1 MLIQPIGAGFTAS
14 AQEQSIPKESAT
26 GLQTVS
32 LLFWVDFFVPRHR
45 LSCSAAFAPGLET
58 VWPLPMP
65 SCSSRLFQIVGKTR
79 RTPCRS
85 EQRLEKIPVCS

>member
-26 GLQTVS
+26 GLQTLS
-32 LLFWVDFFVPRHR
+32 PLFWVDFFVPRH
-45 LSCSAAFAPGLET
+45 LLFCSAAFATGLET

-65 SCSSRLFQIVGKTR
+65 SCSCRLFRIVGKTR
-79 RTPCRS
+79 RTPYRS
-85 EQRLEKIPVCS
+85 RQQLEKKHVCS